1 MFFRHTGQSFGRS
14 ALMLSGGANMGMFH
28 FGVVKALREQNL
40 LPRVISGSSAGSV
53 VAAFLGTHKD
63 SELDALIRGENM
75 DLHVWRRLKP
85 SEMLRQKSIM
95 DIRELERFLRE
106 SLGETTFEE
115 AFKRTRRIINITV
128 SPVDRNQHS
137 RLLNYLTTP
146 HLLVWSAVL
155 ASCSVPGLFP
165 PVKLMTKDRL
175 GHEKPYMASIRW
187 VDGAIESDLP
197 AQRLGELYNVNHR
210 IVSQTNPHVLPFISN
225 QTRKEGWRLFLT
237 DMVKGEVKY
246 RSKQMMQLASY
257 GIDRG
262 IFKTLMEGTIAVID
276 QQYYG
281 DVTIHPKVRLRDYQR
296 VLGDLSKEE
305 FQHWVLAGERATWP
319 KIAMI
324 RDQTIIG
331 QTLEDCIIRLKK
343 QRGRAMRATRAS
355 RPGPAT
361 RRRRCAAWPERAAAL
376 AQVAC
381 VADDAG
387 SVEPTTQR
395 QRKPCFSK
403 RTPKKFKALG
413 PLPPRSASLTLALAD
428 IRNGDHVFI
437 GTGCAAPQTL
447 LKALDALPVV
457 PADLELLHFFTVNAF
472 DRDTE
477 GHITTRFRHRTFFVG
492 TDMRGAVK
500 QGLVSTCRCR
510 SPGCRR

>member
-1 MFFRHTGQSFGRS
+1 MVDSSQRGAPVGKRS
-14 ALMLSGGANMGMFH
+14 
-28 FGVVKALREQNL
+28 V
-40 LPRVISGSSAGSV
+40 
-53 VAAFLGTHKD
+53 
-63 SELDALIRGENM
+63 
-75 DLHVWRRLKP
+75 
-85 SEMLRQKSIM
+85 
-95 DIRELERFLRE
+95 
-106 SLGETTFEE
+106 
-115 AFKRTRRIINITV
+115 NITV
-128 SPVDRNQHS
+128 SPVDRNQHA

-246 RSKQMMQLASY
+246 RSKQLMQLASY

-262 IFKTLMEGTIAVID
+262 IVKTLLEGAIAVVE

-281 DVTIHPKVRLRDYQR
+281 DVTIHPPVRLRDYQR

-305 FQHWVLAGERATWP
+305 FQQWVRAGERATWP

-343 QRGRAMRATRAS
+343 QRGRAMGAS
-355 RPGPAT
+355 DAPAPV
-361 RRRRCAAWPERAAAL
+361 RR
-376 AQVAC
+376 VA
-381 VADDAG
+381 
-387 SVEPTTQR
+387 
-395 QRKPCFSK
+395 
-403 RTPKKFKALG
+403 
-413 PLPPRSASLTLALAD
+413 
-428 IRNGDHVFI
+428 
-437 GTGCAAPQTL
+437 
-447 LKALDALPVV
+447 
-457 PADLELLHFFTVNAF
+457 
-472 DRDTE
+472 
-477 GHITTRFRHRTFFVG
+477 
-492 TDMRGAVK
+492 
-500 QGLVSTCRCR
+500 
-510 SPGCRR
+510 

>member
-1 MFFRHTGQSFGRS
+1 MSIQKSRSIAAQKKAIAAATDYAGWRAHAVELDALEGRDAWKSRPASPYYQHKLIEQRLINLKNWRKAGDWPQLIFSLREGLHRNLGNLSSPELYKHTHVGTKLLIDEYTSEVTSLLNHLCDHEIAALPYAQKLMFFRHTGQSFGRS

-53 VAAFLGTHKD
+53 VAGFLGTHKD
-63 SELDALIRGENM
+63 NELDALIRGENM

-85 SEMLRQKSIM
+85 GEMLRQKSIM
-95 DIRELERFLRE
+95 DIRELERFLRR

-128 SPVDRNQHS
+128 SPVDRNQHA

-155 ASCSVPGLFP
+155 ASCAVPGLFP

-197 AQRLGELYNVNHR
+197 AQRLGELYNVNHH
-210 IVSQTNPHVLPFISN
+210 IVSQTNPHVLPFIAD
-225 QTRKEGWRLFLT
+225 QTRKEGWQKFLREL
-237 DMVKGEVKY
+237 VKGEVKH
-246 RSKQMMQLASY
+246 RSKQLMEMMSY

-296 VLGDLSKEE
+296 VLGDLSLAEY
-305 FQHWVLAGERATWP
+305 QAWVLAGERATWP

-343 QRGRAMRATRAS
+343 QRLRGH
-355 RPGPAT
+355 
-361 RRRRCAAWPERAAAL
+361 AAGSNMEPLSSVKRAA
-376 AQVAC
+376 
-381 VADDAG
+381 
-387 SVEPTTQR
+387 
-395 QRKPCFSK
+395 
-403 RTPKKFKALG
+403 
-413 PLPPRSASLTLALAD
+413 
-428 IRNGDHVFI
+428 
-437 GTGCAAPQTL
+437 
-447 LKALDALPVV
+447 
-457 PADLELLHFFTVNAF
+457 
-472 DRDTE
+472 
-477 GHITTRFRHRTFFVG
+477 
-492 TDMRGAVK
+492 
-500 QGLVSTCRCR
+500 
-510 SPGCRR
+510 

>member
-1 MFFRHTGQSFGRS
+1 MKSRKTVAQQKLVDQATDYSTWRAQSMVLDTLEGLDAWKNNPVSNHYQHKLIQQRLLNLRAWRKAGDWAQLIFSLREGLHRNLGNLANPELYKHAHVGTKLLIDEYTSEVTSLLNHLCDHDIPELPYAQKLMFFRHTGQSFGRS

-63 SELDALIRGENM
+63 NELDALIRGEGM
-75 DLHVWRRLKP
+75 DLHVWRRLKLG
-85 SEMLRQKSIM
+85 EMLRQKSLM
-95 DIRELERFLRE
+95 DIRELERFLRQ
-106 SLGETTFEE
+106 SLGEYTFEE
-115 AFKRTRRIINITV
+115 AFKRTKRIINITV
-128 SPVDRNQHS
+128 SPVDKNQHS

-197 AQRLGELYNVNHR
+197 AQRLGELYNVNHH
-210 IVSQTNPHVLPFISN
+210 IVSQTNPHVLPFISD
-225 QTRKEGWRLFLT
+225 QTRKEGWQKFLRQV
-237 DMVKGEVKY
+237 VKGEVKH
-246 RSKQMMQLASY
+246 RSKQLMEMMSY

-296 VLGDLSKEE
+296 VLGDLSLAE
-305 FQHWVLAGERATWP
+305 FQAWVLAGERATWP

-331 QTLEDCIIRLKK
+331 QTLEECIIRLKK
-343 QRGRAMRATRAS
+343 QRIRHHGA
-355 RPGPAT
+355 PGTVAPLV
-361 RRRRCAAWPERAAAL
+361 RLKRAA
-376 AQVAC
+376 
-381 VADDAG
+381 
-387 SVEPTTQR
+387 
-395 QRKPCFSK
+395 
-403 RTPKKFKALG
+403 
-413 PLPPRSASLTLALAD
+413 
-428 IRNGDHVFI
+428 
-437 GTGCAAPQTL
+437 
-447 LKALDALPVV
+447 
-457 PADLELLHFFTVNAF
+457 
-472 DRDTE
+472 
-477 GHITTRFRHRTFFVG
+477 
-492 TDMRGAVK
+492 
-500 QGLVSTCRCR
+500 
-510 SPGCRR
+510 

>member
-1 MFFRHTGQSFGRS
+1 LLNHLCDHDIPELPYAQKLMFFRHTGQSFGRS

-63 SELDALIRGENM
+63 NELDTLIRGEGM
-75 DLHVWRRLKP
+75 DLHVWRRLKLG
-85 SEMLRQKSIM
+85 EMLRQRSIM
-95 DIRELERFLRE
+95 DIRELERFLRQN
-106 SLGETTFEE
+106 LGEYTFEE
-115 AFKRTRRIINITV
+115 AFKRTKRIINITV
-128 SPVDRNQHS
+128 SPVDKNQHS

-197 AQRLGELYNVNHR
+197 AQRLGELYNVNHH
-210 IVSQTNPHVLPFISN
+210 IVSQTNPHVLPFISD
-225 QTRKEGWRLFLT
+225 QTRKEGWQKFIRQV
-237 DMVKGEVKY
+237 VKGEVKH
-246 RSKQMMQLASY
+246 RSKQLMEMMSY

-296 VLGDLSKEE
+296 VLGDLSLAE
-305 FQHWVLAGERATWP
+305 FHAWVLAGERATWP

-343 QRGRAMRATRAS
+343 QRIRH
-355 RPGPAT
+355 PGAPGT
-361 RRRRCAAWPERAAAL
+361 VEPLVRVKRAA
-376 AQVAC
+376 
-381 VADDAG
+381 
-387 SVEPTTQR
+387 
-395 QRKPCFSK
+395 
-403 RTPKKFKALG
+403 
-413 PLPPRSASLTLALAD
+413 
-428 IRNGDHVFI
+428 
-437 GTGCAAPQTL
+437 
-447 LKALDALPVV
+447 
-457 PADLELLHFFTVNAF
+457 
-472 DRDTE
+472 
-477 GHITTRFRHRTFFVG
+477 
-492 TDMRGAVK
+492 
-500 QGLVSTCRCR
+500 
-510 SPGCRR
+510 